1 MYSAKSILFILAV
14 CFSWS
19 ASAADPNNTTEQR
32 DKTLERRHSGE
43 TMQMRD
49 CLIKY
54 SNDRALCEQELSN
67 NPNKAITTETPRR
80 LPNTNSEMKDDIKTK
95 NTNPVDVQNPDIRE
109 IPSIEPLPP
118 NNTNPRIIEPSAT
131 DGTSGNGTISNDTIN
146 NGTTGSGT
154 TGNIDS
160 PSSN

>member
-1 MYSAKSILFILAV
+1 MFSAKSILFILAI
-14 CFSWS
+14 CFSWG

-54 SNDRALCEQELSN
+54 SNDRALCEQELAN
-67 NPNKAITTETPRR
+67 NPTKAITTETPRR
-80 LPNTNSEMKDDIKTK
+80 VPNTNSQMKDDIKTK

-118 NNTNPRIIEPSAT
+118 NTTNPRIIEPST
-131 DGTSGNGTISNDTIN
+131 SSDGTSGNSA
-146 NGTTGSGT
+146 T